1 MQLSLGRVGA
11 FDSLGD
17 VGAFDFAEGARLEVG
32 EGLLDLG
39 LGVHHERPARQVAQ
53 GYVTY
58 KKAYRVTSLIRRP
71 TG

>member
-17 VGAFDFAEGARLEVG
+17 IGAFDLAEGARLEVG

-39 LGVHHERPARQVAQ
+39 LGVHHERPARYR
-53 GYVTY
+53 GYSKVRTRTARR
-58 KKAYRVTSLIRRP
+58 KVLIDLP
-71 TG
+71 